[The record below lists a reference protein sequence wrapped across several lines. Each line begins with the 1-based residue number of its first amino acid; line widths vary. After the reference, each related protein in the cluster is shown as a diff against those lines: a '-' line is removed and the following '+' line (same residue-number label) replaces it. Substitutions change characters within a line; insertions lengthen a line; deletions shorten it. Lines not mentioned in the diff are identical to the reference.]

1 VGFEKVEHSFEHV
14 TLKGPADFAFEGSIE
29 II

>member
-1 VGFEKVEHSFEHV
+1 VGFQKIQNGFDQV

-29 II
+29 TI